1 MEPNLKTDKLL
12 TLIKSKDLENF
23 LVEWSI
29 LKNQI
34 TEKEKQELLVTII
47 DYYYEENEFTFFK
60 NIFEKIIESK
70 VSLNFSIKYWTPT
83 FLSVAVNHT
92 SRQLF
97 DYLLRYGAK
106 LNFIGDKYEGESE
119 ETIKQEVRDDN
130 DRYSTC
136 LDFAQLKLDDML
148 TTDFDLAEMAWDKV
162 KDFDPNEEPIGNI
175 TITKREYI
183 LLLEQSEYL
192 HDLVKLDRLVDHI
205 KSLGGK
211 EYSEI
216 VEERKAHK

>member
-12 TLIKSKDLENF
+12 KTIKSKDLENF

-29 LKNQI
+29 LKNQL
-34 TEKEKQELLVTII
+34 TEKEKQDLLLTVI
-47 DYYYEENEFTFFK
+47 DYYYEDDEFPFFK
-60 NIFEKIIESK
+60 NILDKIIESK

-97 DYLLRYGAK
+97 DYLLRNGSK

-119 ETIKQEVRDDN
+119 ETIKQELEFVCS
-130 DRYSTC
+130 RYSTC
-136 LDFAQLKLDDML
+136 LDFAGLKLADML
-148 TTDFDLAEMAWDKV
+148 TVDFCFAKMSWEKV
-162 KDFDPNEEPIGNI
+162 KDFDPDEEPVGNI
-175 TITKREYI
+175 TISKREY
-183 LLLEQSEYL
+183 LQLLEQSQYL
-192 HDLVKLDRLVDHI
+192 HDLIKLDRLVDHI

-216 VEERKAHK
+216 VEERKALK

>member
-12 TLIKSKDLENF
+12 RTIKSNDLNNF
-23 LVEWSI
+23 FVEWSI
-29 LKNQI
+29 VKNQL
-34 TEKEKQELLVTII
+34 TEKEKQDLLVDIFE
-47 DYYYEENEFTFFK
+47 YYYEEDEFPFFK
-60 NIFEKIIESK
+60 NILDKIIESK

-83 FLSVAVNHT
+83 FLSIAINRT

-119 ETIKQEVRDDN
+119 ETIKKEVEDDN

-148 TTDFDLAEMAWDKV
+148 TTDFNLAEMSWEKI
-162 KDFDPNEEPIGNI
+162 KDYDPDEEPVGNI
-175 TITKREYI
+175 TISKREY
-183 LLLEQSEYL
+183 LQLLEQSEYL
-192 HDLVKLDRLVDHI
+192 HDLIKLDRLVDHI

-211 EYSEI
+211 EYSEL